1 MVVVMAEK
9 KAGKEIRDV
18 LGAGEA
24 SSYFILKWRVTT
36 LP

>member
-1 MVVVMAEK
+1 MAEK
-9 KAGKEIRDV
+9 KAGKEKTEA
-18 LGAGEA
+18 LGAREA